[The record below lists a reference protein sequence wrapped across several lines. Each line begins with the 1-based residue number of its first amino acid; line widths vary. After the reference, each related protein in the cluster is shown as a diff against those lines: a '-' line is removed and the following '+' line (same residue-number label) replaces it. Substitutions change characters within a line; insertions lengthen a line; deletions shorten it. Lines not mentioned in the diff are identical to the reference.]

1 MTLNRLSGLFSAL
14 VGCLLF
20 FWVIP
25 NHTEISD
32 SGWLRPATL
41 PNITA
46 IIIIFSGVIHFFA
59 PKGDAKLD
67 WAVSARALLFLS
79 IGVAGLG
86 LMHLAGFIVAAP
98 ILMLVFMLMVGE
110 KRWRWLVS
118 GIIVLPAAI
127 WFCVDFLLKRPLP

>member
-1 MTLNRLSGLFSAL
+1 MVIVCFQKKEKEVTLNRLSGLFSAL

-67 WAVSARALLFLS
+67 WAVSARALLF
-79 IGVAGLG
+79 
-86 LMHLAGFIVAAP
+86 
-98 ILMLVFMLMVGE
+98 
-110 KRWRWLVS
+110 
-118 GIIVLPAAI
+118 
-127 WFCVDFLLKRPLP
+127 